1 MSDETR
7 EKRMSVENL
16 VTKEFRELMQ
26 EHILKTIEYMFDN
39 NEEFGIACEIK
50 RVHFTPEL
58 PTDIQESLPE
68 ITLFMLAN
76 YSFESA
82 SLDNEFLSFEAG
94 FGNENFGAL
103 VQVPLLGI
111 KQLFVGEYP
120 VLINIASHVEEV
132 EEEVATEID
141 SMSALL
147 NNPENAKLLKK
158 R

>member
-1 MSDETR
+1 MSNETR
-7 EKRMSVENL
+7 EKKMSIENL
-16 VTKEFRELMQ
+16 ATKEFRELMQ
-26 EHILKTIEYMFDN
+26 NHILKTIEYMFN
-39 NEEFGIACEIK
+39 SNEEFGIACEISK
-50 RVHFTPEL
+50 VKFSPEL
-58 PTDIQESLPE
+58 PTEIHESLPE

-82 SLDNEFLSFEAG
+82 SLDNEYLSFEAG

-120 VLINIASHVEEV
+120 VLMNIASHTEEI
-132 EEEVATEID
+132 EEEVTTEVD

-147 NNPENAKLLKK
+147 NNPENAKLLRK